1 MFRESVT
8 RNSQTGVC
16 QQSELAKSPFAERS
30 WLDGSSSDCLAPM
43 LSDLTHLT
51 RRKQSMSDPSVFS
64 TRRSLLAAAAA
75 AGAIG
80 VLPATSATAFADD
93 AIRPFH
99 IDVPQA
105 DLDDLR
111 SRVNRTRWPDR
122 ETVFDQSQGVPL
134 ARMQSLARYWGT
146 EYDWRPVEAK
156 LNALPQFITR
166 IDGLDIQFAHV
177 RSRYPN
183 ALPLIMTHGWP
194 GSVLELLKVVGPLT
208 DPVAHGGRAE
218 DAFDLVL
225 PSMPGYGFSE
235 RPRGIGWGPDRIARA
250 WAVLMR
256 RLGYSRYVSQG
267 GDWGSVVSDAMA
279 RQAPPGLLG
288 IHVNMPA
295 TVPPDVA
302 RALNNG
308 DPAPAG
314 LSKAE
319 IAAFDQLDNFYRKN
333 TGYSAMMVTRPQTV
347 GYGLSDSPAGLAAW
361 MYDKFT
367 QWTYSGGQPERVL
380 TRDEMLDD
388 ITLYW
393 LTNTAVSSARLYWE
407 NDANNFNAVDI
418 SIPAA
423 VTVFPGEIYRAPRS
437 WAERSYRNL
446 IYWNEVDKGGHF
458 AAWEQP
464 DLFSRELRAAFRPLR
479 ASRED

>member
-1 MFRESVT
+1 MS
-8 RNSQTGVC
+8 
-16 QQSELAKSPFAERS
+16 L
-30 WLDGSSSDCLAPM
+30 
-43 LSDLTHLT
+43 LSDQKDPLV
-51 RRKQSMSDPSVFS
+51 SDLSFSPS
-64 TRRSLLAAAAA
+64 RRSLLAAAAA

-80 VLPATSATAFADD
+80 VLPATSRAAFADD
-93 AIRPFH
+93 AIRPFRF
-99 IDVPQA
+99 DVPQA

-111 SRVNRTRWPDR
+111 RRINRTRWPDR
-122 ETVFDQSQGVPL
+122 ETVSDQSQGVPL
-134 ARMQSLARYWGT
+134 AKMQTLLRYWGSD
-146 EYDWRPVEAK
+146 YDWRPVEAK

-166 IDGLDIQFAHV
+166 IDGLDIQFAHI
-177 RSRYPN
+177 RSPSAN
-183 ALPLIMTHGWP
+183 ALPLIITHGWP

-235 RPRGIGWGPDRIARA
+235 KPQGTGWGPDRIARA
-250 WAVLMR
+250 WAVLMA
-256 RLGYSRYVSQG
+256 RLGYTRYVAQG
-267 GDWGSVVSDAMA
+267 GDWGSVVADVMA
-279 RQAPPGLLG
+279 RQAPPSLLG

-295 TVPPDVA
+295 TVPPEVA

-319 IAAFDQLDNFYRKN
+319 RAAFAQLDVFYRRN

-347 GYGLSDSPAGLAAW
+347 GYALSDSPAGLAAW

-367 QWTYSGGQPERVL
+367 QWTYSGGEPERVL

-407 NDANNFNAVDI
+407 NNANNFNAVHI
-418 SIPAA
+418 TIPAA

-437 WAERSYRNL
+437 WAERSYHKL
-446 IYWNEVDKGGHF
+446 IYWHEVDTGGHF

-464 DLFSRELRAAFRPLR
+464 ELFAREIRAAFRPLR
-479 ASRED
+479 GTAAG